1 MPTRPPPPPRRKSR
15 SVHPTDYG
23 PPTGYDPPT
32 DYGPPTDYA
41 PPTDYGRAYCGY
53 THYPPYP
60 WQVYP
65 QHNLEMLV
73 WCARVAGQRDTARQ
87 GAARL
92 AQLAAMQLRTSPPEG
107 QQLEA
112 GVGPER
118 YAAAPLLTA
127 LYLDDFAAANAT
139 PRPPAVTPFVRTA
152 WHLARGVGA
161 ARAGEAA
168 ALTLALTPTLT
179 LTLTPNLTLTR
190 TRTRTLTLTQTLP
203 NASGSRDA
211 GEGGAHRG
219 HRAACGEAHQE
230 RQHPS
235 WLDQLVRYV
244 ERKGAHAP
252 LAPTT

>member
-15 SVHPTDYG
+15 SVH
-23 PPTGYDPPT
+23 
-32 DYGPPTDYA
+32 PTDYA

-92 AQLAAMQLRTSPPEG
+92 AQLAATRLRTSPPEG

-127 LYLDDFAAANAT
+127 LYLDDFAAASAT
-139 PRPPAVTPFVRTA
+139 PRPPAVTPYVRTA

-168 ALTLALTPTLT
+168 ALTLALTPN
-179 LTLTPNLTLTR
+179 PNPSPSPR
-190 TRTRTLTLTQTLP
+190 PSP
-203 NASGSRDA
+203 NPRPSPSSGPD
-211 GEGGAHRG
+211 H
-219 HRAACGEAHQE
+219 
-230 RQHPS
+230 
-235 WLDQLVRYV
+235 
-244 ERKGAHAP
+244 
-252 LAPTT
+252 

>member
-1 MPTRPPPPPRRKSR
+1 
-15 SVHPTDYG
+15 
-23 PPTGYDPPT
+23 
-32 DYGPPTDYA
+32 
-41 PPTDYGRAYCGY
+41 
-53 THYPPYP
+53 
-60 WQVYP
+60 
-65 QHNLEMLV
+65 MLV

-139 PRPPAVTPFVRTA
+139 PRPPAVTPYVRTA

-179 LTLTPNLTLTR
+179 L
-190 TRTRTLTLTQTLP
+190 
-203 NASGSRDA
+203 A
-211 GEGGAHRG
+211 
-219 HRAACGEAHQE
+219 
-230 RQHPS
+230 
-235 WLDQLVRYV
+235 
-244 ERKGAHAP
+244 
-252 LAPTT
+252 LAPTLALTLSRGACVPATADVLVVPVRTAAWSTAYSGLCPSSAPVHPQG